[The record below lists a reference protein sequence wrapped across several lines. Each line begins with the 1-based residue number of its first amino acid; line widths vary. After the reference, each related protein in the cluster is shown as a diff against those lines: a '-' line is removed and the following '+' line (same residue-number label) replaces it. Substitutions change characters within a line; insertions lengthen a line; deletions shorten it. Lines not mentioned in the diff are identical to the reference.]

1 MDLNRLRCIIL
12 VFFILFTIYLVGNSL
27 TFWLMG
33 PTWEALR
40 PDDGSVHSRLMEKPY
55 LEYQGSQVA
64 GALAWQ
70 DRSPHQDLGL
80 VFGASSVR
88 NDIAPAL
95 LDELTGQRWL
105 VTGSVGG
112 SMERTYAFAQLLD
125 FHDVQPNRIVI
136 GLNPLM
142 LYGLYWEEDWQ
153 PERGP
158 WHWAY
163 NNRLFVSNSVQETL
177 LHWRLAVLKYFNLG
191 ARELFP
197 AAADPWTPML
207 DESLKETTHKSKI
220 RRLQTM
226 GHLSAQAYIDQINGP
241 QGRGLLKLIRQFQQY
256 RVPLLLVLMP
266 QAPYMEDMMPEAAL
280 TSFTKILSDGL
291 EQPISMVDM
300 RYGLPKS
307 SFIDAYHLNETG
319 RQQFTRMFAEVLNTQ
334 WREFSHASAKGLKAS
349 VLGAS
354 QRIDGGH

>member
-12 VFFILFTIYLVGNSL
+12 VFFILFGLYIGVNSV

-33 PTWEALR
+33 PTWEVLR
-40 PDDGSVHSRLMEKPY
+40 PDDGSVHSRLMEKSY
-55 LEYQGSQVA
+55 LDYQGRQVA
-64 GALAWQ
+64 GALAWKEQ
-70 DRSPHQDLGL
+70 NLQQDLGL

-88 NDIAPAL
+88 NDIDPSL
-95 LDELTGQRWL
+95 LYDITGQRWL

-125 FHDVQPNRIVI
+125 LHDVKPNRIVI

-163 NNRLFVSNSVQETL
+163 NNRLFVSNYVQDTL
-177 LHWRLAVLKYFNLG
+177 LHWRLEVFRYFNLG
-191 ARELFP
+191 ARTLFP

-207 DESLKETTHKSKI
+207 DEALKETTHKAKL

-226 GHLSAQAYIDQINGP
+226 GHFTAQAYIDQINGP
-241 QGRGLLKLIRQFQQY
+241 QGRGLLKLIQQLQQY
-256 RVPLLLVLMP
+256 RVPTVLVLMP
-266 QAPYMEDMMPEAAL
+266 QAPYMQAMMPEEAL
-280 TSFTKILSDGL
+280 TSFKKILADGL
-291 EQPISMVDM
+291 EQPIPIVDM

-307 SFIDAYHLNETG
+307 SFIDAYHLNAAG
-319 RQQFTRMFAEVLNTQ
+319 RQQFTRMFAEILNKQ
-334 WREFSHASAKGLKAS
+334 WHELSNSSSRQRKES
-349 VLGAS
+349 VLDSSPRVDRG
-354 QRIDGGH
+354 R